1 VQLLLLAGPL
11 LLLVLLVLLL
21 LLCVAKHP
29 NCLHQM
35 TAVLELQCPIHSS
48 LLLYC
53 QMALL
58 LG

>member
-1 VQLLLLAGPL
+1 VQLLLLAGPPLVL
-11 LLLVLLVLLL
+11 LLLLLL